1 MVENDSTW
9 TVYELGLPKVYAIIP
24 TIFTVMIIV
33 NNILVMVTLSK
44 VNRKSFQDI
53 FIMALAAA
61 DLVTSLT
68 MTVASGTFMTG
79 YAVITDKIC
88 ALYAVSTVACVS
100 TTTWLHSVICIE
112 KCQTICGK
120 AYSTSFNENYIG
132 HFIYFSHGIF
142 LGACNL
148 GCDQANLHT
157 SCGRLLNCDRLEVRS
172 QHLHPVF
179 CYTADH

>member
-79 YAVITDKIC
+79 YAVTTDEIC

-112 KCQTICGK
+112 KCLSIVKPVWHKLFVEKRTAHHLMKTTLVITFIFPMV
-120 AYSTSFNENYIG
+120 YFWVLVTSDVIKPTFTP
-132 HFIYFSHGIF
+132 
-142 LGACNL
+142 LVA
-148 GCDQANLHT
+148 GCSIVIDW
-157 SCGRLLNCDRLEVRS
+157 RS
-172 QHLHPVF
+172 I
-179 CYTADH
+179 